1 MCYMIAKH
9 IDEVG
14 CIALKTIHGQ
24 HLSDFKRRIEK
35 KVGYEKIQLVTI
47 SRPSAF
53 GEYEPYHFVD
63 SEAEFEKKVI
73 NM

>member
-1 MCYMIAKH
+1 MCYLIAKH

-35 KVGYEKIQLVTI
+35 KV
-47 SRPSAF
+47 
-53 GEYEPYHFVD
+53 
-63 SEAEFEKKVI
+63 I

>member
-1 MCYMIAKH
+1 MCYLIAKH
-9 IDEVG
+9 IDEVS

-35 KVGYEKIQLVTI
+35 KLDMKIQLVTI